1 MIRSVSHRLAA
12 LSPPAGEN
20 AGCFGG
26 KKRRDGAGGAAD
38 GTLGGGGTP
47 SGGAGG
53 ASRRH
58 LPLKGMELLWQP
70 DVSAGVMVC
79 EESGTGSGGR

>member
-1 MIRSVSHRLAA
+1 MLARVSPLVSG
-12 LSPPAGEN
+12 LSAGEN

-38 GTLGGGGTP
+38 GALLGGGGTP
-47 SGGAGG
+47 SGAGG
-53 ASRRH
+53 TSRRH

-70 DVSAGVMVC
+70 DVSTEPHRTDTRQVY
-79 EESGTGSGGR
+79 